1 MKILLTAEARVLLNA
16 GTIVDVEPAT
26 AETIIRLGKAVQY
39 AEEQASE
46 KPAEEDEKPA
56 EEAEKPE
63 KAKEEAEKPAKPKG
77 TKKK

>member
-16 GTIVDVEPAT
+16 GTIVDVEQAT
-26 AETIIRLGKAVQY
+26 AETIIRLGKAVKY

-46 KPAEEDEKPA
+46 KQA
-56 EEAEKPE
+56 EEAEKP
-63 KAKEEAEKPAKPKG
+63 AEEVEKPAKKA

>member
-46 KPAEEDEKPA
+46 KPAA
-56 EEAEKPE
+56 EAEKPK

>member
-46 KPAEEDEKPA
+46 KQA

>member
-16 GTIVDVEPAT
+16 GTIVEVEPAT

-46 KPAEEDEKPA
+46 KPAEE
-56 EEAEKPE
+56 AEKPE

>member
-26 AETIIRLGKAVQY
+26 AETIIRLGKAVKY

-46 KPAEEDEKPA
+46 KPAEEAEKPA

>member
-16 GTIVDVEPAT
+16 GTIVEVEPAT
-26 AETIIRLGKAVQY
+26 AETIIRLGKAVHY
-39 AEEQASE
+39 AEKQA
-46 KPAEEDEKPA
+46 AEKPA
-56 EEAEKPE
+56 EEAEKPAAEAEKTE

>member
-26 AETIIRLGKAVQY
+26 AETIIRLGKAVHY
-39 AEEQASE
+39 AEKQAS
-46 KPAEEDEKPA
+46 EKPA
-56 EEAEKPE
+56 EEAEKP
-63 KAKEEAEKPAKPKG
+63 AEEAEKPAKPKG

>member
-26 AETIIRLGKAVQY
+26 AETIISLGKAVQY
-39 AEEQASE
+39 AEEQAS
-46 KPAEEDEKPA
+46 EKPA

>member
-1 MKILLTAEARVLLNA
+1 MKIQLTAEARVLLNA
-16 GTIVDVEPAT
+16 GTVVKVEPAT
-26 AETIIRLGKAVQY
+26 AETIIRLGKAVPY

-46 KPAEEDEKPA
+46 KPT

-63 KAKEEAEKPAKPKG
+63 KAKEETEKPAKQKG

>member
-46 KPAEEDEKPA
+46 KPAEE
-56 EEAEKPE
+56 AEKLE
-63 KAKEEAEKPAKPKG
+63 KAKEEAEKPAKKE

>member
-16 GTIVDVEPAT
+16 GTIVDVEPDT

-39 AEEQASE
+39 AEEQAS
-46 KPAEEDEKPA
+46 EKPA

>member
-46 KPAEEDEKPA
+46 KPAEEAEKPA

>member
-46 KPAEEDEKPA
+46 KPAEE
-56 EEAEKPE
+56 AEKQE

>member
-46 KPAEEDEKPA
+46 KTA

>member
-46 KPAEEDEKPA
+46 KPAEE
-56 EEAEKPE
+56 AEKPE

>member
-46 KPAEEDEKPA
+46 KPAEE
-56 EEAEKPE
+56 AEKPE

-77 TKKK
+77 TKRNKEKLP